1 MGLVSKAARLFVSMK
16 DQFDPQIRKQKEA
29 PFPAQLLLENAGLD
43 AKIQLNF
50 QKQIIFSQDDPATA
64 LFYIREGRVRVTLLS
79 TEGKAATITI
89 LGEGEFLGEE
99 CLASGHGVRLA
110 SAVAITDCCL
120 LKIGRDQM
128 LAALESDH
136 VFASS
141 FTQYLLLRKIH
152 AEDSLADQIFHSSEK
167 RLVRLL
173 LRLAGPEADGAN
185 RRKLPEISQE
195 ILAEMVGTTRPR
207 ISYFMA
213 KFRKLGLV
221 DYSRGLRVR
230 KELQNI
236 LR

>member
-1 MGLVSKAARLFVSMK
+1 MVVRMKERL
-16 DQFDPQIRKQKEA
+16 DPQVRIAKEA
-29 PFPAQLLLENAGLD
+29 PFPEQLLLGNAEVG
-43 AKIQLNF
+43 AKVQLNF
-50 QKQIIFSQDDPATA
+50 QKQVIFSQDDPAAT
-64 LFYIREGRVRVTLLS
+64 LFYIREGRVRLTVLS
-79 TEGKAATITI
+79 SEGKAATVTI
-89 LGEGEFLGEE
+89 LSEGEFLGEE
-99 CLASGHGVRLA
+99 CLVPCHSVRLA

-120 LKIGRDQM
+120 LKIGRDEM

-136 VFASS
+136 VLAAS

-152 AEDSLADQIFHSSEK
+152 AEDNLADQIFHSSEK

-173 LRLAGPEADGAN
+173 LRLAGPESNGGS

-213 KFRKLGLV
+213 KFRRLGLV
-221 DYSRGLRVR
+221 DYRRGLRVR

>member
-1 MGLVSKAARLFVSMK
+1 MTARLVVRMK
-16 DQFDPQIRKQKEA
+16 DRLDPQDRKTKEA
-29 PFPAQLLLENAGLD
+29 PFPAQLLLGNAGVD
-43 AKIQLNF
+43 AKVQLNF
-50 QKQIIFSQDDPATA
+50 QKQVIFSQDDPAAT
-64 LFYIREGRVRVTLLS
+64 LFYIREGRVRLTVLS
-79 TEGKAATITI
+79 SEGKAATVTI
-89 LGEGEFLGEE
+89 VGEGEFLGEE
-99 CLASGHGVRLA
+99 CLVPCHDLRLA

-120 LKIGRDQM
+120 LKIGRNEM

-136 VFASS
+136 VLAAS

-152 AEDSLADQIFHSSEK
+152 AEDNLADQIFHSSEK

-173 LRLAGPEADGAN
+173 LRLAGPESDGGS

-221 DYSRGLRVR
+221 DYRRGLRVR

>member
-1 MGLVSKAARLFVSMK
+1 MKARL
-16 DQFDPQIRKQKEA
+16 DTHARIAKET
-29 PFPAQLLLENAGLD
+29 PFPEQLLLGNAEVG
-43 AKIQLNF
+43 AKVQLNF
-50 QKQIIFSQDDPATA
+50 QKQVIFSQDDPAAA
-64 LFYIREGRVRVTLLS
+64 LFYVREGRVRLTVLS
-79 TEGKAATITI
+79 SEGKAATVTI

-99 CLASGHGVRLA
+99 CLVPCHGVRLA

-120 LKIGRDQM
+120 LKIGRDEM

-136 VFASS
+136 VLAAS

-152 AEDSLADQIFHSSEK
+152 AEDNLADQIFHSSEK

-173 LRLAGPEADGAN
+173 LRLAGPESNGGS

-221 DYSRGLRVR
+221 DYRRGLRVR

>member
-1 MGLVSKAARLFVSMK
+1 MK
-16 DQFDPQIRKQKEA
+16 DRFDPQVRKASEA
-29 PFPAQLLLENAGLD
+29 LFPEQLLLGNAGVG
-43 AKIQLNF
+43 AKVQLNF
-50 QKQIIFSQDDPATA
+50 QKQVIFSQDDSATT
-64 LFYIREGRVRVTLLS
+64 LFYIREGRVRLTLLS
-79 TEGKAATITI
+79 SEGKAATITI

-99 CLASGHGVRLA
+99 CLAPSYSARLA

-120 LKIGRDQM
+120 LKIGKDQM

-136 VFASS
+136 ALAAS
-141 FTQYLLLRKIH
+141 FTQYLLQRKIH
-152 AEDSLADQIFHSSEK
+152 AEDNLADQIFHSSEK

-173 LRLAGPEADGAN
+173 LLLAGPETDSGSK
-185 RRKLPEISQE
+185 RKLPEISQE
-195 ILAEMVGTTRPR
+195 VLAEMVGTTRPR

>member
-1 MGLVSKAARLFVSMK
+1 MKATLDTHVRTANEALF
-16 DQFDPQIRKQKEA
+16 PT
-29 PFPAQLLLENAGLD
+29 QLLLGNGRVG
-43 AKIQLNF
+43 AKVQLSF
-50 QKQIIFSQDDPATA
+50 QKQIIFSQGDPATT
-64 LFYIREGRVRVTLLS
+64 LFYVREGRIRLTLLS
-79 TEGKAATITI
+79 SEGKAATVTI
-89 LGEGEFLGEE
+89 LGEGNFLGEE
-99 CLASGHGVRLA
+99 CLVPCHSARLA

-120 LKIGRDQM
+120 LKIGKDEM

-136 VFASS
+136 VFAAS

-152 AEDSLADQIFHSSEK
+152 AEDNLADQIFHSSEK

-173 LRLAGPEADGAN
+173 LLLAGPEADGAS

-195 ILAEMVGTTRPR
+195 TLAEMVGTTRPR

>member
-1 MGLVSKAARLFVSMK
+1 MAARLFVSMK
-16 DQFDPQIRKQKEA
+16 DRLESHVRKAKES
-29 PFPAQLLLENAGLD
+29 PFPAQLLLGNAGLG
-43 AKIQLNF
+43 ARIQLNF
-50 QKQIIFSQDDPATA
+50 QKQIIFSQDDPAAT
-64 LFYIREGRVRVTLLS
+64 LFYIREGRVRITVLS
-79 TEGKAATITI
+79 SEGKAATVTI
-89 LGEGEFLGEE
+89 LSEGEFLGEE
-99 CLASGHGVRLA
+99 CLVPCHSVRLA

-120 LKIGRDQM
+120 LKIVKDEM

-136 VFASS
+136 VLAAS

-152 AEDSLADQIFHSSEK
+152 AEDNLADQIFHSSEK

-173 LRLAGPEADGAN
+173 LLLAGPEADGGS

>member
-1 MGLVSKAARLFVSMK
+1 MK
-16 DQFDPQIRKQKEA
+16 DRLDQQVRTTKEA
-29 PFPAQLLLENAGLD
+29 PFPAQLLLENAGVC
-43 AKIQLNF
+43 AKVQLTF
-50 QKQIIFSQDDPATA
+50 QKQVIFSQDGPATT
-64 LFYIREGRVRVTLLS
+64 LFYIREGRVRLTLLS
-79 TEGKAATITI
+79 SEGKAATITI

-99 CLASGHGVRLA
+99 CLVPCYSLRLA

-120 LKIGRDQM
+120 LKIGKDQM

-136 VFASS
+136 ALAAS
-141 FTQYLLLRKIH
+141 FTQYLLQRKIH
-152 AEDSLADQIFHSSEK
+152 AEDNLADQIFHSSEK

-173 LRLAGPEADGAN
+173 LLLAGPEIDGGSK
-185 RRKLPEISQE
+185 RKLPEISQE
-195 ILAEMVGTTRPR
+195 VLAEMVGTTRPR

>member
-1 MGLVSKAARLFVSMK
+1 MTDRLDQQARTT
-16 DQFDPQIRKQKEA
+16 KEA
-29 PFPAQLLLENAGLD
+29 RFPAQLLLENAGVG

-50 QKQIIFSQDDPATA
+50 QKQVIFSQGDPAPT
-64 LFYIREGRVRVTLLS
+64 LFYIREGRVRLTLLS
-79 TEGKAATITI
+79 SEGKAATITI

-99 CLASGHGVRLA
+99 CLVPSHSVRLA
-110 SAVAITDCCL
+110 SAVAITNCCL
-120 LKIGRDQM
+120 VKIGKDQM

-136 VFASS
+136 ALAAS

-152 AEDSLADQIFHSSEK
+152 AEDNLAHQIFHSSEK

-173 LRLAGPEADGAN
+173 LLLAGPETDGGSK
-185 RRKLPEISQE
+185 RKLPEISQE
-195 ILAEMVGTTRPR
+195 TLAEMVGTTRPR

-221 DYSRGLRVR
+221 DYRRGLRVR